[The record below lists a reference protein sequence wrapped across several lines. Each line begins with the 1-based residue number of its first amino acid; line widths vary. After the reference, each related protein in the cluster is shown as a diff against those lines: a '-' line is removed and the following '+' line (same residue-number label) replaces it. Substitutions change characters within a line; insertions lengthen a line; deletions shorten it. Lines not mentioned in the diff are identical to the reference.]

1 MNSISKYVDEFNA
14 LEQKIVEIE
23 ENNKITQVYNI
34 ECLFLQFLCVC
45 WYCCFIDWFSFGYS

>member
-23 ENNKITQVYNI
+23 ENKITQVYNI
-34 ECLFLQFLCVC
+34 FFHFLIAC
-45 WYCCFIDWFSFGYS
+45 WYWCFID